1 MQSPQWLHRASLLL
15 GCSQV
20 EPLIVEFLDSLAVEL
35 PLEMP
40 FLLLPSVDGRELTV
54 IATQPAFSQSIA
66 SGVKW
71 AVDDFAHP
79 FSHALQSQ
87 KTMVLDHETLL
98 YWQGHS
104 GFMALTLNMKKD
116 QHLVIYPLN
125 NDKGAIVGILV
136 MALPAH
142 MALELVTRADWQNF
156 VAVFT
161 RHWQLL
167 ESIRHQDR
175 QQSMLSDSIVSIR
188 KEKFDKEQAEQLS
201 VSFVGSSELMQNL
214 RKDMIRVGQ
223 SELAVMIQGQTGTG
237 KELVARGV
245 HDYSK
250 RKDKPFIAINCA
262 AIPDNLLES
271 ELFGYEKG
279 AFSGADSA
287 KKGLIAAADGGSL
300 FLDEIGDMPILL
312 QTKLLRVLESR
323 QFRALGS
330 AKETQSNFRL
340 IVASHV
346 DLKQKSRT
354 GEFRQ
359 DLFYRL
365 CQFPITIPTLKDRVR
380 DLPELVKHFIHR
392 FNLSQVRHIPGIRFS
407 ALERLSQ
414 HDYPGNVR
422 ELRNIVEYAC
432 ALTLDGQEIDLNA
445 LPTLDV
451 ESEDIAFK
459 WQLNEEIGTV
469 STGISPSLMRHFD
482 EVDDLKEAVSQFER
496 AIIAARLITFS
507 GDRGRAAD
515 SLGLPKRTLAHKCI
529 KLEIS

>member
-1 MQSPQWLHRASLLL
+1 MQSQQWLHRASVLL

-20 EPLIVEFLDSLAVEL
+20 KPLIAEFLDGLAVEL

-40 FLLLPSVDGRELTV
+40 FLLLPTIDGRELDV
-54 IATQPAFSQSIA
+54 VATQPAFSQSIA

-71 AVDDFAHP
+71 AVDDFEHP

-87 KTMVLDHETLL
+87 KTMILDHDTLL

-125 NDKGAIVGILV
+125 NDKGAILGILV
-136 MALPAH
+136 LALPES
-142 MALELVTRADWQNF
+142 MAMTLVMRQDWQSF

-167 ESIRHQDR
+167 ESIRTQDR
-175 QQSMLSDSIVSIR
+175 EQSLLSDSIVLIR
-188 KEKFDKEQAEQLS
+188 KDKFDKEQAEQLS
-201 VSFVGSSELMQNL
+201 HTLVGCSELMQSL
-214 RKDMIRVGQ
+214 RKDIIRVGQ

-237 KELVARGV
+237 KELVAQGV

-250 RKDKPFIAINCA
+250 RKDQPFIAINCA

-300 FLDEIGDMPILL
+300 FLDEIGDMPLLL

-323 QFRALGS
+323 QFRALGA

-346 DLKQKSRT
+346 DLKHKSRT

-365 CQFPITIPTLKDRVR
+365 CQFPISIPALKDRAS
-380 DLPELVKHFIHR
+380 DLPELVTHFIHR
-392 FNLSQVRHIPGIRFS
+392 FNASQERHVPGIRFS
-407 ALERLSQ
+407 ALDRLLR

-432 ALTLDGQEIDLNA
+432 ALTLDGQEIDLGA
-445 LPTLDV
+445 LPTLDIESENMAFKRQLNAEV
-451 ESEDIAFK
+451 ES
-459 WQLNEEIGTV
+459 V
-469 STGISPSLMRHFD
+469 SSGISASLMSHFD
-482 EVDDLKEAVSQFER
+482 EIDDLKEAVSQFER
-496 AIIAARLITFS
+496 AVIEARLIAFS

>member
-1 MQSPQWLHRASLLL
+1 MQSQQWLQRASALLA
-15 GCSQV
+15 CRQV
-20 EPLIVEFLDSLAVEL
+20 TPLINEFLNGLSVEL
-35 PLEMP
+35 SSDLS
-40 FLLLPSVDGRELTV
+40 FLLLPTVDGRELTV
-54 IATQPAFSQSIA
+54 VANEPDYFQSIA

-71 AVDDFAHP
+71 EVDDFEHP
-79 FSHALQSQ
+79 FSHVLQSQ

-116 QHLVIYPLN
+116 QHLAIYPLN
-125 NDKGAIVGILV
+125 SDKGAVVGILV
-136 MALPAH
+136 LALPAA
-142 MALELVTRADWQNF
+142 MAADVVERSDWQNF

-175 QQSMLSDSIVSIR
+175 QQSLLSDSIVSIR
-188 KEKFDKEQAEQLS
+188 KEKFDKEQAEALS
-201 VSFVGSSELMQNL
+201 HDLVGSSELMQTL
-214 RKDMIRVGQ
+214 RKEIIRVGQ
-223 SELAVMIQGQTGTG
+223 SDLAVMIQGQTGTG

-250 RKDKPFIAINCA
+250 RKHAPFIAINCA

-279 AFSGADSA
+279 AFSGAETA
-287 KKGLIAAADGGSL
+287 KKGLIACADGGSL
-300 FLDEIGDMPILL
+300 FLDEIGDMPLLL

-323 QFRALGS
+323 QFRALGA
-330 AKETQSNFRL
+330 AKETQSDFRL

-354 GEFRQ
+354 GAFRQ

-365 CQFPITIPTLKDRVR
+365 CQFPIRIPALKDRVS
-380 DLPELVKHFIHR
+380 DVPELVKHFIHR
-392 FNLSQVRHIPGIRFS
+392 FNTHQDRQIPGVRFS
-407 ALERLSQ
+407 AIDKLVK

-432 ALTLDGQEIDLNA
+432 ALTLDGQEIDLSA

-451 ESEDIAFK
+451 EPETSFDKTSSQEDAAF
-459 WQLNEEIGTV
+459 
-469 STGISPSLMRHFD
+469 PASLLSDITHKFD
-482 EVDDLKEAVSQFER
+482 QIDDLKEAVLQFER
-496 AIIAARLITFS
+496 AVIEARLSSFS
-507 GDRGRAAD
+507 GDRGRAAT